1 MGGVHYVCGICIRA
15 VRPSNRP
22 LALDGEPT
30 MTEAWWESPA
40 VLTAVRKGDTGTVIR
55 LARRAKGATQRQTGD
70 ACGYSQSEI
79 SRIENGRAR
88 VHDIRILDRLSRHL
102 DIPPH
107 LVGLAP
113 ADVDPV
119 DWPVRRRDF
128 MKEAAAG
135 AAAAMLIANG
145 RGPRG
150 LSDLLAFS
158 GPVPDQ
164 SPTLAGLEK
173 RIASAHAIYQRG
185 EYEHVA
191 DGLPALIGSTT
202 GGAVLAGDERSR
214 QRVLAAQGWSFVLA
228 AKLATKFDDAAT
240 ARLAA
245 DRALTAATYSASPV
259 LQGAAT
265 YQLACALEAGGEWSH
280 AEQVAAIGADHLAA
294 VSDRDPSL
302 ISVRGALLLI
312 AAIAASAQSD
322 AAASGRYLADAAHLA
337 ERLGADCNH
346 AWTGFGPTNVRTH
359 ALAAAV
365 RLDQPDRAVEIADQ
379 INTDRFAPGL
389 VGRRSQVHLEAAIA
403 HARQGQDSE
412 AVARLVRVQRIGP
425 QVLRYNQ
432 QAQQLI
438 VDLLGRRRGSTA
450 QALRGLAQGAMLIGA

>member
-1 MGGVHYVCGICIRA
+1 MGGVHRVCRICIRA
-15 VRPSNRP
+15 LRPSTRP
-22 LALDGEPT
+22 LALDGEPK
-30 MTEAWWESPA
+30 MTEAWWESLA

-55 LARRAKGATQRQTGD
+55 LARRAKGVTQRQTGD

-88 VHDIRILDRLSRHL
+88 VHDIRTLGRLARHL
-102 DIPPH
+102 DIPEH
-107 LVGLAP
+107 LLGLAP
-113 ADVDPV
+113 VDVDAV
-119 DWPVRRRDF
+119 DWSVRRRDF
-128 MKEAAAG
+128 LREAAVG
-135 AAAAMLIANG
+135 AAAAMLTANSQG
-145 RGPRG
+145 RGG
-150 LSDLLAFS
+150 LSDLLALS
-158 GPVPDQ
+158 GPVPDEP
-164 SPTLAGLEK
+164 PTLAGLEK

-185 EYEHVA
+185 EYRHVA

-202 GGAVLAGDERSR
+202 NGAVLAEDERSR
-214 QRVLAAQGWSFVLA
+214 QRVLAAQGWAFALA
-228 AKLATKFDDAAT
+228 AKLATKFDHAPA

-245 DRALTAATYSASPV
+245 DRAVTAATYSASPV

-265 YQLACALEAGGEWSH
+265 YQLACALEAGGEGSH
-280 AEQVAAIGADHLAA
+280 AEQVAAIGADHLAS
-294 VSDRDPSL
+294 VSDRDPAL

-322 AAASGRYLADAAHLA
+322 AAASGRYLADAQRLA

-379 INTDRFAPGL
+379 IDTERFAPGL
-389 VGRRSQVHLEAAIA
+389 VGRRCQVHLEAALA
-403 HARQGQDSE
+403 HARQGQDNE
-412 AVARLVRVQRIGP
+412 AVARLVRIERIGP

-432 QAQQLI
+432 QAQQLM
-438 VDLLGRRRGSTA
+438 VDLLERGRRSTA
-450 QALRGLAQGAMLIGA
+450 PALRSLAHYAVPVG

>member
-1 MGGVHYVCGICIRA
+1 
-15 VRPSNRP
+15 
-22 LALDGEPT
+22 
-30 MTEAWWESPA
+30 
-40 VLTAVRKGDTGTVIR
+40 VIR
-55 LARRAKGATQRQTGD
+55 LARHAKGATQRQTGD

-88 VHDIRILDRLSRHL
+88 IHDIRTLDRLARHL

-113 ADVDPV
+113 VDVDV
-119 DWPVRRRDF
+119 ADWSVRRRDF
-128 MKEAAAG
+128 LKEAAAG
-135 AAAAMLIANG
+135 AAAAMLTANG
-145 RGPRG
+145 RGRRG
-150 LSDLLAFS
+150 LSDLLALS
-158 GPVPDQ
+158 GPAPDE

-185 EYEHVA
+185 EYQHVA
-191 DGLPALIGSTT
+191 GGLPWLIGSTT
-202 GGAVLAGDERSR
+202 SGMVLAEDERSR

-228 AKLATKFDDAAT
+228 AKLATKFDDAPS

-245 DRALTAATYSASPV
+245 DRAVTAATYSVSPV

-265 YQLACALEAGGEWSH
+265 YQLVCALEAGGERSH

-312 AAIAASAQSD
+312 AAIAASALGD
-322 AAASGRYLADAAHLA
+322 PAASGGYLADAQRLA

-379 INTDRFAPGL
+379 IDPDRFAPGL
-389 VGRRSQVHLEAAIA
+389 VGRRCQVHVEAALA
-403 HARQGQDSE
+403 HARQDQDKE
-412 AVARLVRVQRIGP
+412 AVERLARVERIGP
-425 QVLRYNQ
+425 QVLRCNQ

-438 VDLLGRRRGSTA
+438 VDLLRRGRRSTA
-450 QALRGLAQGAMLIGA
+450 PALRGLAHYAAPVGA